1 MNLYVLIGI
10 KFLLGLLVSILQIN
24 ILGKYEFSVNTPLN
38 QIQNYV
44 LGGIIG
50 GVIYNTSISIL
61 TFLIVL
67 LTWSFVVI
75 LIKLLINNKLVKS
88 LVVGNPVILIK
99 NGVVNVENCA
109 GVGLSADQLM
119 LHLRMEGL
127 NSTRDVKSAIMEPNG
142 KLTVIDKNSDNPR
155 FPLINNGIINY
166 DLLEIIGYD
175 ENWLLSALNEQGI
188 RGPGDV
194 FLAEYIDRQLY
205 FVSYPK
211 Q

>member
-1 MNLYVLIGI
+1 M
-10 KFLLGLLVSILQIN
+10 
-24 ILGKYEFSVNTPLN
+24 
-38 QIQNYV
+38 
-44 LGGIIG
+44 GGIIG

-75 LIKLLINNKLVKS
+75 LIKLLINNKWIKS

-109 GVGLSADQLM
+109 RVGLSADQLM

-155 FPLINNGIINY
+155 FPLISNGIINY

>member
-109 GVGLSADQLM
+109 RVGLSADQLM

-155 FPLINNGIINY
+155 FPLISNGIINY

-194 FLAEYIDRQLY
+194 FLAEYINRQLY

>member
-75 LIKLLINNKLVKS
+75 LIKLLTNNKWVKS

-99 NGVVNVENCA
+99 NGTVNVENCA
-109 GVGLSADQLM
+109 RVGLSADQLM

-155 FPLINNGIINY
+155 FPLISNGIINY
-166 DLLEIIGYD
+166 DLLDIIGYD
-175 ENWLLSALNEQGI
+175 ENWLLSALNKQGI
-188 RGPGDV
+188 GGPGDV
-194 FLAEYIDRQLY
+194 FLAEYINGQLY

-211 Q
+211 